1 LHTQLSE
8 QQLALPD
15 LRPTMGCADDG
26 SPLMEACKRDSR
38 ETAER
43 GDPAGKNPIP
53 RSRSGKYSLPYLQM
67 TAGKLLCVLILFT
80 EARSDSLLLTRFLGG
95 GTKDPQ
101 RAFHGRH
108 CKASKH

>member
-1 LHTQLSE
+1 
-8 QQLALPD
+8 
-15 LRPTMGCADDG
+15 MGCADDG

-38 ETAER
+38 ETAGR

-80 EARSDSLLLTRFLGG
+80 EARLDSLLPDEISGRRN
-95 GTKDPQ
+95 Q
-101 RAFHGRH
+101 RSPKSFSWETLQGFKTLITLNVEWAETV
-108 CKASKH
+108 